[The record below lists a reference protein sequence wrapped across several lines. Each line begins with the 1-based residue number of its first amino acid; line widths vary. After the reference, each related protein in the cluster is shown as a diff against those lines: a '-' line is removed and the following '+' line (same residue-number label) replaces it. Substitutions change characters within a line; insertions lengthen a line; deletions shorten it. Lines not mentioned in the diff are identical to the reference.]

1 MRVLQVAAFPFPS
14 SQGSQVYVS
23 GMARALARRG
33 HEVTLACYAHGVGE
47 PDPALRMLRAPPW
60 PGYNNL
66 RAGPDR
72 VKPLLD
78 LALGARLWRRRGEGA
93 WDIVHAHNVEAPI
106 LAWPAAYAL
115 GAPLVYSAHT
125 LLGAE
130 LPNYLHGAAARR
142 AGAVLGGVVD
152 RALPR
157 VVQAAVVL
165 SEEAEAAM
173 RAGGCPEV
181 ALIPPGVD
189 AEDLDGADPDRARAR
204 WGLGEGPWVAYAGNP
219 DVYQDLPV
227 LVRAVA
233 ELHARRIPDAPG
245 LLMISASPMPEL
257 EALAAPIPAARR
269 RFIQANTWTEVR
281 DLLACAQLA
290 ASPRGSCPGFPI
302 KLLNTLG
309 LGLPTVCAPG
319 SARDIAGV
327 VRAPHAEFGEVIL
340 GLCRDRAQ
348 REALGR
354 AAAADVRERF
364 TWEASAL
371 RLEALYE
378 RLRSTNRARLG

>member
-14 SQGSQVYVS
+14 PQGSQVYVA

-47 PDPALRMLRAPPW
+47 VDPALRLLRAPPW
-60 PGYNNL
+60 PGYDNL

-78 LALGARLWRRRGEGA
+78 LALSARLWRRRRAER
-93 WDIVHAHNVEAPI
+93 WDVVHAHNVEAP
-106 LAWPAAYAL
+106 LVAWPAARAL
-115 GAPLVYSAHT
+115 GAPLVYNAHT
-125 LLGAE
+125 LLGVE
-130 LPNYLHGAAARR
+130 LPLYLHGAAARR
-142 AGAVLGGVVD
+142 AGAALGAGVD
-152 RALPR
+152 WALPR
-157 VVQAAVVL
+157 LVDAAVVL
-165 SEEAEAAM
+165 SEEAAAAM

-189 AEDLDGADPDRARAR
+189 AADLDGADPARARAR
-204 WGLGEGPWVAYAGNP
+204 WGLDEGPWVAYAGNP

-233 ELHARRIPDAPG
+233 ALHARGIPDAPG
-245 LLMISASPMPEL
+245 LLMISASPMPAL
-257 EALAAPIPAARR
+257 EAMAAPIPAARR
-269 RFIQANTWTEVR
+269 RFIQASAWPDVR
-281 DLLACAQLA
+281 DLLASAQLA
-290 ASPRGSCPGFPI
+290 ASPRGDCPGFPI

-327 VRAPHAEFGEVIL
+327 VVAPHERFGEVIL
-340 GLCRDRAQ
+340 TLCRDRAR

-354 AAAADVRERF
+354 AAAADVRARF
-364 TWEASAL
+364 TWESAAI

-378 RLRSTNRARLG
+378 RLRSTRRARVG

>member
-1 MRVLQVAAFPFPS
+1 VRVLQVAAFPFPS
-14 SQGSQVYVS
+14 PQGSQVYVA

-47 PDPALRMLRAPPW
+47 PDPSLRMLRAPPW
-60 PGYNNL
+60 PGYGNL

-115 GAPLVYSAHT
+115 GAPLVYNAHT

-130 LPNYLHGAAARR
+130 LPLYLHGAAARR
-142 AGAVLGGVVD
+142 AGAALGRVVD

-157 VVQAAVVL
+157 IVQAAVVL

-173 RAGGCPEV
+173 RRGGCPEV
-181 ALIPPGVD
+181 ELIPPGVD
-189 AEDLDGADPDRARAR
+189 AADLDGANPARARER

-233 ELHARRIPDAPG
+233 ELHARGIPDAPG
-245 LLMISASPMPEL
+245 LLMISASPMTDL
-257 EALAAPIPAARR
+257 EAMAAPIPAARR
-269 RFIQANTWTEVR
+269 RFIQADTWADVR

-327 VRAPHAEFGEVIL
+327 VRAPHAEFAEVIL
-340 GLCRDRAQ
+340 GLCRDRAR

-364 TWEASAL
+364 TWEASAV

-378 RLRSTNRARLG
+378 RLRSTFRAGVG